1 MPISINFK
9 VLNIGELGNLNRVY
23 VYLFEKILT
32 IIKKILLY
40 MGIIMDNLIEQFQL
54 DTLEFIKQK
63 YTLDI
68 KGALQSEIPNL
79 DFYFSKELSE
89 FNTIMYEP
97 SLCIILQGSK
107 AVGFGDE
114 LYTYGPKKYL
124 LSSTHVPA
132 KVKLLE
138 ASKEK
143 PYVSFR
149 IRFDM
154 EDIYNVIKNINPQ
167 KLLLNTKS
175 EKGLFFD
182 DISGKLYEPLSRL
195 IKLLDREKEEISY
208 LSPLVIKEI
217 LFNLINDKS
226 GYFLNKFAMQG
237 TVSNKIV
244 KVISEIKENFDEKL
258 NVKELAN
265 LIEMSEASL
274 YQNFKTITS
283 MSPIQFQKK
292 IRLEEAK
299 SILLNQKIEAS
310 EVAFAVGYESPS
322 QFSREYSRMFG
333 MPPKAHI
340 DFLRTQE
347 IV

>member
-1 MPISINFK
+1 M
-9 VLNIGELGNLNRVY
+9 E
-23 VYLFEKILT
+23 
-32 IIKKILLY
+32 
-40 MGIIMDNLIEQFQL
+40 NLIEQFQQDAL
-54 DTLEFIKQK
+54 DFIKQK

-68 KGALQSEIPNL
+68 QGSVQTEIPNL

-89 FNTIMYEP
+89 FHAVMYEP

-114 LYTYGPKKYL
+114 LYSYSPKEYL
-124 LSSTHVPA
+124 LSATHVPA
-132 KVKLLE
+132 KVKILE
-138 ASKEK
+138 ASEEN

-149 IRFDM
+149 IKFDM
-154 EDIYNVIKNINPQ
+154 EDIYDVIKNINPQ
-167 KLLLNTKS
+167 KLSFNTKS

-182 DISGKLYEPLSRL
+182 DMNTRLWEPVSRL
-195 IKLLDREKEEISY
+195 IKLQKREKEEISY
-208 LSPLVIKEI
+208 LYPLITKEI
-217 LFNLINDKS
+217 LFILINNKS
-226 GYFLNKFAMQG
+226 GSFLNKFAMKG

-244 KVISEIKENFDEKL
+244 KIISEIKENFNEKL
-258 NVKELAN
+258 YVKELAN
-265 LIEMSEASL
+265 LIDMSEASL

-299 SILLNQKIEAS
+299 IMLVNQNLEAH

-333 MPPKAHI
+333 MSPKAHTE
-340 DFLRTQE
+340 FLRIQANN
-347 IV
+347 